1 MGSLFQLLVLLGVH
15 VASGLNKPA
24 AFYDECV
31 KWTNAMRAR
40 EGLPVMG
47 RWTRGEACLDSM
59 AAFDASKKK
68 PQATSQSAEFKDCL
82 VAPGALDAAT
92 ERVTSMSCLGSLD
105 DVDSIRKCLTSYWMY
120 DSVCVCVRLSL
131 LCGAMQCVVW
141 GCSGSGSGS
150 GLCYGG
156 VHT

>member
-1 MGSLFQLLVLLGVH
+1 MLVLLGVH

-40 EGLPVMG
+40 EGLPMMG

-120 DSVCVCVRLSL
+120 DSVCVCVYDLLFVVRRDAVCCTG
-131 LCGAMQCVVW
+131 LCGQW
-141 GCSGSGSGS
+141 
-150 GLCYGG
+150 
-156 VHT
+156 